1 MARIFDDIPRTIGNT
16 PLVRVHKLIGGGAT
30 VLAKM
35 ESFNPMASVKDRIAL
50 AMIEAGEKDGMI
62 KPGTT
67 LIEPTS
73 GNTGIALAFVCA
85 ARGYRCIVTMPDSM
99 SVERRKVLRALGAE
113 VVLTPAAQGMAGAI
127 HRAEE
132 MRTEIPDSFVPQQ
145 FNNPANPEVHR
156 RTTAVEIWNDTGG
169 AVDIL
174 VVGVGT
180 GGTITGCGEVLKQ
193 RKPSVRTV
201 AVEPAQSPVLTQTR
215 QGKPAQ
221 PGAHKIQGIGAG
233 FVPRVLNLDVV
244 DEVLPIDD
252 EEALD
257 WARRAAREEGLFVG
271 ISSGAALKAAS
282 VVAARPENK
291 GKTIVVI
298 LPSFG
303 ERYLSTA
310 LFAHLAVD

>member
-1 MARIFDDIPRTIGNT
+1 
-16 PLVRVHKLIGGGAT
+16 
-30 VLAKM
+30 
-35 ESFNPMASVKDRIAL
+35 
-50 AMIEAGEKDGMI
+50 
-62 KPGTT
+62 
-67 LIEPTS
+67 
-73 GNTGIALAFVCA
+73 
-85 ARGYRCIVTMPDSM
+85 
-99 SVERRKVLRALGAE
+99 
-113 VVLTPAAQGMAGAI
+113 
-127 HRAEE
+127 
-132 MRTEIPDSFVPQQ
+132 
-145 FNNPANPEVHR
+145 
-156 RTTAVEIWNDTGG
+156 
-169 AVDIL
+169 
-174 VVGVGT
+174 
-180 GGTITGCGEVLKQ
+180 
-193 RKPSVRTV
+193 
-201 AVEPAQSPVLTQTR
+201 
-215 QGKPAQ
+215 
-221 PGAHKIQGIGAG
+221 HKIQGIGAG